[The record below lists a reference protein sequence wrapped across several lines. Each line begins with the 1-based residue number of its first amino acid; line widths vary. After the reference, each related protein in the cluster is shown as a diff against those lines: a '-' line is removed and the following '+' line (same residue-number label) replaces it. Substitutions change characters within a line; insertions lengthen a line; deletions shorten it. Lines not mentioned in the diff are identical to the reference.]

1 VNRAP
6 HRAAARKRRRFAV
19 DQGQQDRQRVF
30 QADGGELGGD
40 RADLRG
46 AGARVG
52 QGSL

>member
-6 HRAAARKRRRFAV
+6 HRAAARERLGLAV
-19 DQGQQDRQRVF
+19 DQGEQDRERVLE
-30 QADGGELGGD
+30 ADGGELGG

-52 QGSL
+52 QRSL